1 MIKICLRFPSFTDE
15 LTQSL
20 SLWQKSRFVTSRHYK
35 GVPLEHMLE
44 SKRVRPRLC
53 AAIAVDILKPLAILH
68 ENGLFQ
74 EDFAL
79 DDLCLTKDTQVR
91 ITYFANSQLYL
102 CTIPQIVYDSDVRY
116 IQNTILLSK

>member
-1 MIKICLRFPSFTDE
+1 MT
-15 LTQSL
+15 T
-20 SLWQKSRFVTSRHYK
+20 RHYK

-53 AAIAVDILKPLAILH
+53 AAITVDILKSLTILH

-74 EDFAL
+74 ENFTL

-91 ITYFANSQLYL
+91 ITYFAL
-102 CTIPQIVYDSDVRY
+102 TI
-116 IQNTILLSK
+116 ILLYYPTNCL